1 MVLSL
6 KRMKMKNFNRI
17 ILSVIIIAFAF
28 LSCNPVRQVL
38 KDKEKFDQVA
48 NEVIKRG
55 YCLIDTLV
63 VNTSDTILVVDT
75 LYDEIIK
82 IDTMVKNDTVYFWQN
97 KIFNVRSKYII
108 KDTIK
113 LIDSSRINVLN
124 AELKKKDEHL
134 VRYYEM
140 NNQLKRF
147 LIYVSAA
154 LVLLIVIKIRG

>member
-1 MVLSL
+1 MKSNILIKIVLLIFISAAL
-6 KRMKMKNFNRI
+6 F
-17 ILSVIIIAFAF
+17 
-28 LSCNPVRQVL
+28 SCNPVRRVL
-38 KDKEKFDQVA
+38 NDKNKFEQVA
-48 NEVIKRG
+48 KEVIKRG

-75 LYDEIIK
+75 LYDEVIK
-82 IDTMVKNDTVYFWQN
+82 VDTMVKNDTVYFWQN

-108 KDTIK
+108 KDTIR

-134 VRYYEM
+134 VRYYER

-147 LIYVSAA
+147 LIYISAA
-154 LVLLIVIKIRG
+154 FILLVVIKIRG

>member
-1 MVLSL
+1 MRIFVIFISVL
-6 KRMKMKNFNRI
+6 F
-17 ILSVIIIAFAF
+17 F
-28 LSCNPVRQVL
+28 SCNPVRQVL

-55 YCLIDTLV
+55 YCLIDTIV

-134 VRYYEM
+134 NKYSERIS
-140 NNQLKRF
+140 QLKRF